1 MPAAAAPGF
10 HRFFGRGGQLQQAH
24 PEYEFR
30 PGQVEMAE
38 AVAQAL
44 DERRH
49 LLIEAG
55 TGTGKTLAYLLP
67 VLLSHRRVL
76 LSTGTRNLQEQLVA
90 KDVPLLARALGRELR
105 VVSMKGRGN
114 YACKHKIEQMEVQPA
129 LLDLEELD
137 HYRRIRAWAAAS
149 EAGDQSELDFLPD
162 NHPLW
167 QRLNA
172 RRETCT
178 GGKCPRFDQCFLTLL
193 HQRAAE
199 ADLVV
204 VNHHLF
210 FADLMLKRQ
219 ELPGVLPHYDAV
231 VFDEAHELESTAG
244 QYFGVGV
251 SSHQIEDL
259 ARDAAATLRQ
269 LGLERSA
276 GPGLS
281 GPRAGASISGT
292 RGEAALRPAPID
304 RCERLRLA
312 AQQLFLA
319 LGAREGRAPLG
330 NKQEFLDQRADVY
343 DGFMQAAAHLEAGL
357 TALDDKPEEIHNLL
371 RRLADARAKLA
382 YVLESEEEG
391 VVYWIE
397 RRGRGVFLQAS
408 PIDVSERLQEMLF
421 DATDTVILT
430 SATLAVENQFEY
442 IRRRLGIR
450 HAREQV
456 VASPFRYAEQA
467 LLYLPAHLPPPTADG
482 YPTAAAEEIAAILTA
497 SRGRA
502 FVLCTSLAQMR
513 WFHQRL
519 AGRLEFPL
527 LLQGEAPRHVLLERF
542 RATPGAVL
550 FATSSFWQ
558 GVDVQ
563 GEQLSC
569 VIIDRL
575 PFASPGDPVVA
586 ARIHALR
593 EQGANPFAEFQVP
606 EAVLALKQGFGR
618 LIRSARDRGVLAL
631 LDARI
636 RSKGY
641 GRQFLRSLP
650 EFRVTAEIADVQAFF
665 GPPPAAAP
673 SPVPP
678 TAAPAPDPYSP
689 PVAPAARR
697 RATRSPAASG

>member
-1 MPAAAAPGF
+1 MPPTAAPSF
-10 HRFFGRGGQLQQAH
+10 HRFFGRGGLLQQAH
-24 PEYEFR
+24 PGYEFR

-44 DERRH
+44 EERRH

-67 VLLSHRRVL
+67 VLLGQRRVL

-114 YACKHKIEQMEVQPA
+114 YACKVKIEQMEAQPT
-129 LLDLEELD
+129 LLEREELD
-137 HYRRIRAWAAAS
+137 HYRRIRAWAAGS
-149 EAGDQSELDFLPD
+149 VAGDQAELDFLPD

-193 HQRAAE
+193 HQRASE

-219 ELPGVLPHYDAV
+219 ELPGVLPPYDAV

-251 SSHQIEDL
+251 SSHQVEDL

-269 LGLERSA
+269 LDCN
-276 GPGLS
+276 
-281 GPRAGASISGT
+281 
-292 RGEAALRPAPID
+292 PAELQP
-304 RCERLRLA
+304 RCERLRID
-312 AQQLFLA
+312 AQKLFLA
-319 LGAREGRAPLG
+319 LGAREGRAPLDR
-330 NKQEFLDQRADVY
+330 KQEFLDQHADAY

-357 TALDDKPEEIHNLL
+357 QALDDKPEEIHNLL
-371 RRLADARAKLA
+371 RRLAEARAKLA

-408 PIDVSERLQEMLF
+408 PIDVSERLREMLF
-421 DATDTVILT
+421 EATDTVILT
-430 SATLAVENQFEY
+430 SATLAVEGQFDY
-442 IRRRLGIR
+442 VRQRLGIQ

-467 LLYLPAHLPPPTADG
+467 LLYLPAHLPPPTAEG
-482 YPTAAAEEIAAILTA
+482 YASAAAEEIAAILAA

-519 AGRLEFPL
+519 AGRLAFPL

-569 VIIDRL
+569 VIVDRL

-586 ARIHALR
+586 ARIAALR
-593 EQGANPFAEFQVP
+593 EQGRNPFAEFQVP

-618 LIRSARDRGVLAL
+618 LIRSSRDRGVVAL

-641 GRQFLRSLP
+641 GQQFLRSLP
-650 EFRVTAEIADVQAFF
+650 EYRVTGELAEVEAFF
-665 GPPPAAAP
+665 AAGAAAP
-673 SPVPP
+673 ALS
-678 TAAPAPDPYSP
+678 AAPAPDRSAP
-689 PVAPAARR
+689 PAAPAART
-697 RATRSPAASG
+697 RARRSPAASG